1 MEIPT
6 AILVVLVI
14 LVIACGLLGGRF
26 RNLQVLRRIHGK
38 SQARLREEI
47 SPEQAEAFFSDRDLQ
62 KVPEKYRPLSELLLD
77 CGEGNKVYAG
87 NSLEIITSGLRKRE
101 LLLEDLR
108 RARKFIFIEYFRFG
122 DDRAGREVRN
132 LLYQKVK
139 EGVEVCLLL
148 NNMTDRL
155 VPRSYYRDMR
165 RHGVNAIPYT
175 HIRTGLYKWIMRIN
189 CQNHR
194 KIVVV
199 DGEVGYVGGMNLN
212 DNYFY
217 KWRDTH
223 LRVSGPVIARL
234 MVSFMDSWIGSGG
247 TFSHSLGE
255 FFPKEFPQL
264 PAPLQNKLLQ
274 EVVSAPEFPKRTAQL
289 GIEWI
294 VNHAQRYVYV
304 QTPYWV
310 PPKSLLRAFREAVLR
325 GVDVQLMVPREVDTP
340 LMGPVNSTFFKD
352 CLEAGVHLFLR
363 GGEFIHAKT
372 LVADDDIS
380 VIGGSN
386 LDWRSFDVNSEND
399 TFIYDEETAQANK
412 RIFLEEKALCQEL
425 DLPAWMASRSLG
437 QRFLSVLARLFAFL
451 L

>member
-14 LVIACGLLGGRF
+14 LVIAWGLLGGRF

-122 DDRAGREVRN
+122 DDRAGREVRD

-234 MVSFMDSWIGSGG
+234 MVSFTRIP
-247 TFSHSLGE
+247 E
-255 FFPKEFPQL
+255 ENC
-264 PAPLQNKLLQ
+264 PAGH
-274 EVVSAPEFPKRTAQL
+274 R
-289 GIEWI
+289 
-294 VNHAQRYVYV
+294 
-304 QTPYWV
+304 
-310 PPKSLLRAFREAVLR
+310 
-325 GVDVQLMVPREVDTP
+325 VDCEPR
-340 LMGPVNSTFFKD
+340 S
-352 CLEAGVHLFLR
+352 
-363 GGEFIHAKT
+363 
-372 LVADDDIS
+372 
-380 VIGGSN
+380 
-386 LDWRSFDVNSEND
+386 
-399 TFIYDEETAQANK
+399 
-412 RIFLEEKALCQEL
+412 ALCVCPDAL
-425 DLPAWMASRSLG
+425 LG
-437 QRFLSVLARLFAFL
+437 SS
-451 L
+451 